1 MSASGRIRKKRNG
14 ERGIS
19 LYLVAGS
26 LFILLGI
33 SALAI
38 DLASL
43 YVARNEAQ
51 RAADS
56 AALAGAK
63 VFVESGCI
71 NSGTCAGEEPD
82 ATTRAV
88 QVGNQ
93 NVLAGQPVSVNVGDV
108 SFNMGTPQNPQITV
122 TVQSG
127 NLNTF
132 FAKAFG
138 IASTGG
144 VNATATA
151 EAYTPSGTAGGPT
164 FCTGCLRPWLI
175 DNCDPNP
182 LHTTPANLNCPGEA
196 ALLDP
201 ANNYSVANSSCYL
214 NGTGGVIGEPIV
226 IDIEPPFGAPY
237 TTPPGQFAAVD
248 DGTGAVGYQT
258 SITTCNTGQK
268 TCGTTVNT
276 LPGPNIN
283 FTIPGVD
290 NLLHLPI
297 NSVGLPPPTPVAP
310 VGQDYVD
317 ATVCPLQIH
326 AGALNPL
333 VAQGV
338 VPVGGVMTTSDSIVT
353 AYIFDAP
360 LLNPAVQQTVTVIGF
375 AQIFVTQVDSNGN
388 VWGVILSLAGCGN
401 SAGSCSSGSSIKGPT
416 TLPVRLIRQAS

>member
-1 MSASGRIRKKRNG
+1 MAASGRVRNKRNG

-71 NSGTCAGEEPD
+71 NSGTCAGQEGA

-88 QVGNQ
+88 RVGSQ
-93 NVLAGQPVSVNVGDV
+93 NILAGVNVTVNAGDV
-108 SFNMGTPQNPQITV
+108 SFDVGTPQNPRITV
-122 TVQSG
+122 TVESG

-164 FCTGCLRPWLI
+164 FCTSCVRPWLI
-175 DNCDPNP
+175 PNCDPNVLHIIP
-182 LHTTPANLNCPGEA
+182 LGVNCGGA
-196 ALLDP
+196 APLLDP
-201 ANNYSVANSSCYL
+201 ASNYSVANPGCSS
-214 NGTGGVIGEPIV
+214 GGGVIGESIL
-226 IDIEPPFGAPY
+226 IAIETQPTVYGA
-237 TTPPGQFAAVD
+237 AD
-248 DGTGAVGYQT
+248 DGTGMVGYQT

-268 TCGTTVNT
+268 TCGTTT
-276 LPGPNIN
+276 PTITGTKIN
-283 FTIPGVD
+283 FTVPGID
-290 NLLHLPI
+290 TLLHLPI
-297 NSVGLPPPTPVAP
+297 NTFGAPPPAPVAP

-317 ATVCPLQIH
+317 ATICPLQIH

-338 VPVGGVMTTSDSIVT
+338 VPVDSVISTSDSIVT
-353 AYIFDAP
+353 AYIFDSNNLP
-360 LLNPAVQQTVTVIGF
+360 LAAGSTPTIVGF
-375 AQIFVTQVDSNGN
+375 AQIFVSQVDSNGD

-401 SAGSCSSGSSIKGPT
+401 SGGSCSSGSVIKGPT

>member
-1 MSASGRIRKKRNG
+1 MAASGRIQKKRNG

-19 LYLVAGS
+19 LYLVAAS

-71 NSGTCAGEEPD
+71 NSGTCAGEETD

-93 NVLAGQPVSVNVGDV
+93 NILAGQNVSVNVGDV
-108 SFNMGTPQNPQITV
+108 SFNMASPQNPQITV

-127 NLNTF
+127 TLNTF
-132 FAKAFG
+132 FAAAFG
-138 IASTGG
+138 ITNTGG

-164 FCTGCLRPWLI
+164 FCTSCVRPWLI
-175 DNCDPNP
+175 PNCDPNHLAAGP
-182 LHTTPANLNCPGEA
+182 ELNMNCPNGPGGA
-196 ALLDP
+196 GPYQDYLLDP
-201 ANNYSVANSSCYL
+201 NNNYAVANPGCV
-214 NGTGGVIGEPIV
+214 NGGGAIGEPILIAV
-226 IDIEPPFGAPY
+226 ETQPTLYG
-237 TTPPGQFAAVD
+237 AVD
-248 DGTGAVGYQT
+248 DGTGLVGYQT
-258 SITTCNTGQK
+258 SITTCNTGQQ
-268 TCGTTVNT
+268 TCGSTVNT
-276 LPGPNIN
+276 ITGSKIN
-283 FTIPGVD
+283 FTVPGID
-290 NLLHLPI
+290 TLLHLPI
-297 NSVGLPPPTPVAP
+297 NSVGAPPPAALVP
-310 VGQDYVD
+310 VGQDYAD

-338 VPVGGVMTTSDSIVT
+338 VGVDSVISTSDSIVT
-353 AYIFDAP
+353 AYIFDSNNLPLAP
-360 LLNPAVQQTVTVIGF
+360 GSQPVIHGF
-375 AQIFVTQVDSNGN
+375 AQIFVSQVDSNGD
-388 VWGVILSLAGCGN
+388 VWGIILSLAGCGN
-401 SAGSCSSGSSIKGPT
+401 SGGSCSNTSSIKGPT
-416 TLPVRLIRQAS
+416 TLPVRLIHQAS